1 MDPGDT
7 SDLASTEELRRV
19 EAEVHSLSG
28 SVRRL
33 DGDLEDVRQHLSR
46 LEDSLGKLET
56 HVADTG
62 DEVRALR
69 VEERERADEQRAERR
84 WRQALVER
92 ITAGTYALAELA
104 LSRATDAAVLT
115 RVAVIVALLV
125 AALYGVTLA
134 YDGTGWTIGTGTAAE
149 RGAQN
154 RALPDVRESDQVP
167 DRYPV
172 EPSAP
177 QPTM

>member
-7 SDLASTEELRRV
+7 SDLVSTEELRRV

-28 SVRRL
+28 TVRRI
-33 DGDLEDVRQHLSR
+33 DGDLAELRGEVAKLGARMEDV
-46 LEDSLGKLET
+46 G
-56 HVADTG
+56 G
-62 DEVRALR
+62 EVRALR
-69 VEERERADEQRAERR
+69 AEERERADEQRAERR

-92 ITAGTYALAELA
+92 TAAGTYALAEIA
-104 LSRATDAAVLT
+104 LTRATDAAVLT

-172 EPSAP
+172 EPAMP
-177 QPTM
+177 EPTM